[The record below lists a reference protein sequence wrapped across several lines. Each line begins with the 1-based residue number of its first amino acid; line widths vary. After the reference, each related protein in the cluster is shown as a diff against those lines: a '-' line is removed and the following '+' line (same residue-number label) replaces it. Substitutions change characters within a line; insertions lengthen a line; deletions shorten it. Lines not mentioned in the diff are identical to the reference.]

1 MKGIEM
7 KKTVLPFALVLFLIL
22 GIASCNNSG
31 TDSGN
36 LLGGNN
42 NNVNFTMGTQQ
53 GTNGTQFTWQP
64 GVDVKVTQLI
74 LGTTGFAETITD
86 NSGQTYTAN
95 QTWVYPNENSGV
107 TTGQQWQFIFTGTTP
122 SNNQGFTSTV
132 NYTIP

>member
-1 MKGIEM
+1 MKGTEM

-53 GTNGTQFTWQP
+53 
-64 GVDVKVTQLI
+64 
-74 LGTTGFAETITD
+74 
-86 NSGQTYTAN
+86 
-95 QTWVYPNENSGV
+95 
-107 TTGQQWQFIFTGTTP
+107 
-122 SNNQGFTSTV
+122 
-132 NYTIP
+132 